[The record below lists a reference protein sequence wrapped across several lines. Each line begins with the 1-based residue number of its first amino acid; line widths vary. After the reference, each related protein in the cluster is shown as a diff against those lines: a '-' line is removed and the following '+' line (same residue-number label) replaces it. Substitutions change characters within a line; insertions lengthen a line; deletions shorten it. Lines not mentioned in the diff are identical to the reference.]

1 VHEVTEV
8 DWQDTEIQ
16 EKKNPR
22 KKKKQTPKSSS
33 TCEPSLTI
41 NITKF
46 VL

>member
-22 KKKKQTPKSSS
+22 KKKNKPQKVPALV
-33 TCEPSLTI
+33 SLP
-41 NITKF
+41 
-46 VL
+46 